1 MRLIR
6 CPKCDRETTTVKL
19 LDVLIH
25 WCPSCDKRAE
35 NLSPDDK
42 AKLGKTVDCPL
53 CQAAGCDA
61 CCNTGKMVWII
72 CDRCNGYGRTVE
84 WIVCDRCDADGRNWC
99 NCDCECN
106 NGIHLTPCADPIFAE
121 ITSKQDLVRYWV
133 L

>member
-72 CDRCNGYGRTVE
+72 CDC
-84 WIVCDRCDADGRNWC
+84 CDGHARIWC
-99 NCDCECN
+99 NCDCVCDGHKCYECN
-106 NGIHLTPCADPIFAE
+106 KGIHLTPCADPIFAE
-121 ITSKQDLVRYWV
+121 ITSKQDLVYYWV